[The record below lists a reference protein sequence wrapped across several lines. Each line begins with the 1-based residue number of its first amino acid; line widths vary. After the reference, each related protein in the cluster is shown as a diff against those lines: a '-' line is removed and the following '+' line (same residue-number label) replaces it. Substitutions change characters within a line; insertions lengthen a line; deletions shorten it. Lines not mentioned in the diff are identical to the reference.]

1 MNPESLEPCRF
12 DERTARVLGL
22 PLLAVTPTAR
32 LVANRTEWLWF
43 DPAEGLAIWRGPDG
57 QHGFPAAS
65 LEEALACVGRPVAER
80 HGRGANGAR
89 PSVKP

>member
-1 MNPESLEPCRF
+1 MESLDPLDPLDPCRF

-57 QHGFPAAS
+57 RHGFPARS
-65 LEEALACVGRPVAER
+65 LEEALAWVGQVE
-80 HGRGANGAR
+80 GRALHRADD
-89 PSVKP
+89 PS